1 MKNINKSLLQA
12 TFYIFCFKNSVE
24 VIYEDASTYGGTKFV
39 PMSVADILKIKKKK
53 KKKKFHDGV
62 YVCLHMC
69 VTWRIGLS
77 WPEDSGL
84 SKIQILNEKFGLR
97 QLAQKFSE

>member
-53 KKKKFHDGV
+53 KKK
-62 YVCLHMC
+62 
-69 VTWRIGLS
+69 IS
-77 WPEDSGL
+77 
-84 SKIQILNEKFGLR
+84 
-97 QLAQKFSE
+97 

>member
-53 KKKKFHDGV
+53 KKKKIHDGV

-69 VTWRIGLS
+69 VT
-77 WPEDSGL
+77 
-84 SKIQILNEKFGLR
+84 
-97 QLAQKFSE
+97 

>member
-53 KKKKFHDGV
+53 KKKFHDGV

-69 VTWRIGLS
+69 VT
-77 WPEDSGL
+77 
-84 SKIQILNEKFGLR
+84 
-97 QLAQKFSE
+97 

>member
-39 PMSVADILKIKKKK
+39 PMSVADILMIKKKK
-53 KKKKFHDGV
+53 KKKKNFMTV
-62 YVCLHMC
+62 FMFACIC
-69 VTWRIGLS
+69 V
-77 WPEDSGL
+77 
-84 SKIQILNEKFGLR
+84 
-97 QLAQKFSE
+97 